1 MSVHHDSTG
10 IDREARIQ
18 AIAYTMWEE
27 DGRPDGKAD
36 EHWQRA
42 CELVD
47 KAEGNAEAI
56 LDPAWLKRPDVPQ
69 VEAPAIKNE
78 PAPEIVQAPLS
89 DAIRRLKSSHAA

>member
-1 MSVHHDSTG
+1 MGVHHDSTG

-18 AIAYTMWEE
+18 AIAYTMWED

-36 EHWQRA
+36 EHWLRA

-56 LDPAWLKRPDVPQ
+56 LDPAWLKRAEETQADVP
-69 VEAPAIKNE
+69 VFLAEPALDEAP
-78 PAPEIVQAPLS
+78 VPLS
-89 DAIRRLKSSHAA
+89 DAIRRLKTSHAA